1 MCPLDR
7 QPLDYDTLRLPVT
20 PSREG
25 PSIRTAF
32 DVSTIA
38 PQIRELR
45 QDHLAAL
52 RARPRHASHRSVL
65 VAMAREAIA
74 HLSFFHRRT
83 SGDETENRKA

>member
-1 MCPLDR
+1 M
-7 QPLDYDTLRLPVT
+7 DYDFLLHPVA
-20 PSREG
+20 PSRES
-25 PSIRTAF
+25 PSMGTAF
-32 DVSTIA
+32 DTSTIA

-52 RARPRHASHRSVL
+52 RARPRHASHQSVL
-65 VAMAREAIA
+65 VAMARQAIT